1 MAPRSA
7 QFRMADKLAQGRLE
21 ALMGSLYGDS
31 GSWEEVSRRLFAEHG
46 ITISGQTLRRWAEQ
60 LGIGAAA

>member
-1 MAPRSA
+1 
-7 QFRMADKLAQGRLE
+7 MADKLAQGQLE
-21 ALMGSLYGDS
+21 ALMGSLYS
-31 GSWEEVSRRLFAEHG
+31 TTGSWEEVSRRLYAEHA